1 MRPEKEQPSKSYRHQ
16 VAERRGGPEI
26 LVLAEQ
32 PLREVAPGEVRVRV
46 EAAGVLLADVMWQQ
60 GKVPGGPKPPFTP
73 GYDVIGRVEEVAG
86 EVGGAIGKDGL
97 TAPSLGDRVAA
108 LIGTGGY
115 SEVAYVPVD
124 AAVKVPEG
132 VEPDAAAAVATGYLT
147 GYAITSRL
155 AGLDTGQS
163 ILVHAGAGA
172 TGSAILDVARLLGLR
187 AFATASPAKLDVV
200 RSFAAEAIDYHS
212 EDFVEHVL
220 DATAGQ
226 GVDLVVDPIGGR
238 NLQRSSRALRRGGLL
253 VSTAAISAIMGGEG
267 RLSIVA
273 SMARMALWRFGPSR
287 KRGILFDVL
296 RYYGKRPAEYRHD
309 LDLLLGHV
317 AAGRLQPLV
326 AARFSLPEAADAQ
339 RFLLERRA
347 SGKVILEPRSV
358 DDDRP

>member
-26 LVLAEQ
+26 LMLAEQ
-32 PLREVAPGEVRVRV
+32 PLRDVAPGEVRVRV

-60 GKVPGGPKPPFTP
+60 GKVPGGPRPPFTP
-73 GYDVIGRVEEVAG
+73 GYDVT
-86 EVGGAIGKDGL
+86 GKDDL

-115 SEVAYVPVD
+115 SEVAYVPVG

-132 VEPDAAAAVATGYLT
+132 VAPDAAAAVATGYLT

-273 SMARMALWRFGPSR
+273 GMARMALWRFGPSR